1 MPGQAL
7 CQKSGCWKNT
17 RKHEAPFRCKR
28 PSGSRGL
35 KMGAAQSTALLLWQV
50 WGSVQ
55 RDPWTMPSPED
66 NWNKRPS
73 TRQVGTCHPPPH
85 LVARAL
91 RKHIRVSKCY
101 FVNVL
106 STGATRNVHT
116 SPALSSAVLQTT
128 PTHYHQHPVQKYIF
142 FLAALRNHF
151 IMPEPTV

>member
-1 MPGQAL
+1 MPKERVLEKHLQTRGTLQV
-7 CQKSGCWKNT
+7 QKTLWEQRFKDGGCPIDC
-17 RKHEAPFRCKR
+17 AAAMA
-28 PSGSRGL
+28 GL
-35 KMGAAQSTALLLWQV
+35 G
-50 WGSVQ
+50 GSVQ

-73 TRQVGTCHPPPH
+73 TRQVGTCHPRTWWRG
-85 LVARAL
+85 LFENIL
-91 RKHIRVSKCY
+91 RVSKCY

-106 STGATRNVHT
+106 STGATRKVHT
-116 SPALSSAVLQTT
+116 SPASLSAVLQTT